1 MNEQAKARWVS
12 LYSKAKLLC
21 PKRAEEKEEEEKKG
35 EEVEGWFCHQSTT
48 GKVGRVLD
56 RGWFIADRVSRCTLL
71 FQENPHVLKTRDE
84 ISSMTEDNIN
94 YNGLSSG
101 VAARRDVEGNRRRKP
116 LQEASA
122 GSGLRKDSVNK
133 SPVIRKNVPTV
144 RNCRWAGGDRPVHF
158 LRYASVKIF

>member
-1 MNEQAKARWVS
+1 MN
-12 LYSKAKLLC
+12 
-21 PKRAEEKEEEEKKG
+21 RASETDREIGVNRKG
-35 EEVEGWFCHQSTT
+35 SNYF
-48 GKVGRVLD
+48 KN
-56 RGWFIADRVSRCTLL
+56 DRVSR
-71 FQENPHVLKTRDE
+71 
-84 ISSMTEDNIN
+84 
-94 YNGLSSG
+94 LSSG